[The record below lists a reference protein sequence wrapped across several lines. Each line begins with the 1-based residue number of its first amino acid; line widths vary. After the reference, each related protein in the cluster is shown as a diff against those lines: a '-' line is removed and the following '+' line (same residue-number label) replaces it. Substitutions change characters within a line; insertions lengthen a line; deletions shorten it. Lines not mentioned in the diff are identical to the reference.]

1 MARTSKPKTK
11 PAASIQRWTPAAGAV
26 TAKPGTKAQTL
37 IGLLKPKRGATINE
51 MMAAT
56 GGQAHS
62 VRGFLA
68 GSLKKRHGLEAIS
81 DKRDGEPRRYR
92 LR

>member
-1 MARTSKPKTK
+1 MTRTSKAKTK
-11 PAASIQRWTPAAGAV
+11 PAASTQRRPPAAGAV
-26 TAKPGTKAQTL
+26 TAKPGTKARTL
-37 IGLLKPKRGATINE
+37 ISLLKPKRGATINE

-56 GGQAHS
+56 GWQAHS

-68 GSLKKRHGLEAIS
+68 GSLKKLHGREAIS
-81 DKRDGEPRRYR
+81 EKRDGEPRRYR

>member
-11 PAASIQRWTPAAGAV
+11 PAAST
-26 TAKPGTKAQTL
+26 KPGTKAQTL
-37 IGLLKPKRGATINE
+37 IALLKPKRGVTINE

-56 GGQAHS
+56 GWQAHS

-68 GSLKKRHGLEAIS
+68 GSLKKQHGLEAMS
-81 DKRDGEPRRYR
+81 EKRDGEPRRYR